1 MDKNQQELFK
11 MILEEVLIN
20 ISEKELGD
28 LIDTFV
34 GIYQEKF
41 GIMLAELEDIEPVEP
56 ELLHTKEATEYLKKF
71 SL

>member
-34 GIYQEKF
+34 GIYEEKF
-41 GIMLAELEDIEPVEP
+41 GVLAELVDEEPVDP
-56 ELLHTKEATEYLKKF
+56 ELFHTKEATEYLKKF
-71 SL
+71 QL